1 MITTQD
7 VSWADIESLIEK
19 LSENILKLSRNFSS
33 ITTLSRGG
41 LVPSRLL
48 ADALGLKK
56 IFVDQKIVNSDS
68 LFVDDIFDTGKTFSN
83 VFSNAD
89 DPSKFLFATLFARRG
104 MKYPE
109 QLLYAEK
116 TLDDSYVVF
125 PWDKFE
131 FKNSLK

>member
-19 LSENILKLSRNFSS
+19 LSKNILKLSRNFSS

-68 LFVDDIFDTGKTFSN
+68 LFVDDIFDSGKTFSN
-83 VFSNAD
+83 IFSNID

>member
-1 MITTQD
+1 
-7 VSWADIESLIEK
+7 
-19 LSENILKLSRNFSS
+19 
-33 ITTLSRGG
+33 
-41 LVPSRLL
+41 
-48 ADALGLKK
+48 
-56 IFVDQKIVNSDS
+56 
-68 LFVDDIFDTGKTFSN
+68 
-83 VFSNAD
+83 
-89 DPSKFLFATLFARRG
+89 

>member
-1 MITTQD
+1 MISKQD
-7 VSWADIESLIEK
+7 VSWNDIEILIVT
-19 LSENILKLSRNFSS
+19 LSQNILKLSRNFSS

-48 ADALGLKK
+48 ADALGIKK
-56 IFVDQKIVNSDS
+56 ILVDQKIVNSDS

-83 VFSNAD
+83 IFPNVD
-89 DPSKFLFATLFARRG
+89 DPSKFVFATLFARNG

-109 QLLYAEK
+109 QLLYAKK
-116 TLDDSYVVF
+116 TLDDSYIVF

>member
-19 LSENILKLSRNFSS
+19 LSANILKLPRNFSS
-33 ITTLSRGG
+33 ITTLSKGG

-56 IFVDQKIVNSDS
+56 IFVDQKIVNSNS

-83 VFSNAD
+83 IFSNVD
-89 DPSKFLFATLFARRG
+89 DPSKFLYATLFARRG

-116 TLDDSYVVF
+116 TLDDSYVIF

-131 FKNSLK
+131 FENLLK